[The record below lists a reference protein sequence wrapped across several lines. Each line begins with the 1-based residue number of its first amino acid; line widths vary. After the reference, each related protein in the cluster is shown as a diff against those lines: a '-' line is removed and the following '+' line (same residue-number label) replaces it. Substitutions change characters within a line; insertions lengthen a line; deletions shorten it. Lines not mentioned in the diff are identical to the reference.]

1 MQRYFLLALVLLCT
15 DLTSSVWAQTPH
27 DSLHVP
33 PSPYYAKAQ
42 FAGDIGF
49 LSVGVGRESFNRR
62 LNTDLSVGYL
72 PESIGGDAIFTV
84 ALKSTMLPL
93 KPVRLKS
100 LDWYFIT
107 AGAQVSYTFGDEY
120 FAWEGYLSRYPNSYY
135 RFSTAL
141 SVYVF
146 AGGQVDFARV
156 PKLQKFSA
164 YYEVGAPGE
173 YVISYIQN
181 PRYLSLPKIF
191 HLALGLKM
199 ALR

>member
-1 MQRYFLLALVLLCT
+1 MKRSLLFAFALLL
-15 DLTSSVWAQTPH
+15 SVEGFGQSLP
-27 DSLHVP
+27 DSGYVA
-33 PSPYYAKAQ
+33 PSPYYVKAQ
-42 FAGDIGF
+42 FAGDIGL
-49 LSVGVGRESFNRR
+49 LSVGIGRESFNRK
-62 LNTDLSVGYL
+62 LTTDVSVGYL
-72 PESIGGDAIFTV
+72 PESVGGDAIFTV

-93 KPVRLKS
+93 KPVRIKS
-100 LDWYFIT
+100 LDWYYLT

-120 FAWEGYLSRYPNSYY
+120 FAWEGYLSKYPNSYY

-146 AGGQVDFARV
+146 AGGQVDFMRV

-181 PRYLSLPKIF
+181 PKYLGLGKIF
-191 HLALGLKM
+191 HLALGVKM

>member
-1 MQRYFLLALVLLCT
+1 MKRSLLLGLFLFILITGSAQSLPDSVHVL
-15 DLTSSVWAQTPH
+15 
-27 DSLHVP
+27 

-49 LSVGVGRESFNRR
+49 VSVGIGRESINRK

-72 PESIGGDAIFTV
+72 PESIGGDAIFTI

-93 KPVRLKS
+93 KPARIKT
-100 LDWYFIT
+100 LDWYYFT
-107 AGAQVSYTFGDEY
+107 AGAQLSYTFGDEY
-120 FAWEGYLSRYPNSYY
+120 FAWEGYLSKYPNSYY

-146 AGGQVDFARV
+146 AGGQVDFTRV

-173 YVISYIQN
+173 YVISHLQN
-181 PRYLSLPKIF
+181 PKYLSLSKIF
-191 HLALGLKM
+191 HLALGVKM

>member
-1 MQRYFLLALVLLCT
+1 MKPSLLLCLALFLSNAGFAQSLPDSVHVL
-15 DLTSSVWAQTPH
+15 
-27 DSLHVP
+27 

-49 LSVGVGRESFNRR
+49 VSVGIGRESFNRR

-93 KPVRLKS
+93 KPARLKS
-100 LDWYFIT
+100 LDWYYLT
-107 AGAQVSYTFGDEY
+107 AGAQLSYTFGDEY
-120 FAWEGYLSRYPNSYY
+120 FAWEGYLSKYPNSYY

-156 PKLQKFSA
+156 PKLQKFSV

-181 PRYLSLPKIF
+181 PGYLSLTKIF
-191 HLALGLKM
+191 HLALGVKI